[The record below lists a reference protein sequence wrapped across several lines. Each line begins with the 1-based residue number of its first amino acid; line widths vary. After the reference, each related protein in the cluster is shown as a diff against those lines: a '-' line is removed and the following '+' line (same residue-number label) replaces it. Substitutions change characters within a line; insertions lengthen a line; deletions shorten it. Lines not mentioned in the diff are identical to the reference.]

1 VTTEQRSSSV
11 FVKIRPAGPLWMA
24 FFGVGVAALAC
35 GADALRKGQLW
46 FALLWLAAG
55 GISVAV
61 GLALR
66 GFGVDLTPEFAIIH
80 NLRARRVPWREV
92 QAVVR
97 QEESRDA
104 SLLLVFKS
112 GEPETLVYP
121 GPVGHKGATQCER
134 DFDRISQWWI
144 AHRGDSWAPVG
155 PEAPPP
161 PPSPPNTLPGTHVV
175 LRELTVAEV
184 PSLLDEQA
192 VQNGW
197 APDYPFEGSRA
208 AARGFQGR
216 SAGQHRPGFGMYQI
230 VRIAD
235 GLVIGDIG
243 FYAPPRDGTVEVGFG
258 LAPSARGAGHGSE
271 ALRLLVGWAA
281 KQADVRRVVARALVD
296 NEPSKAVLARA
307 GFSSDGRDGDLLQ
320 YSWTLPTA

>member
-1 VTTEQRSSSV
+1 MV
-11 FVKIRPAGPLWMA
+11 
-24 FFGVGVAALAC
+24 
-35 GADALRKGQLW
+35 
-46 FALLWLAAG
+46 LLWLVPG
-55 GISVAV
+55 GISLAV
-61 GLALR
+61 GVVLR
-66 GFGVDLTPEFAIIH
+66 VFGVDLTPEFAIVH
-80 NLRARRVPWREV
+80 NLRPHRVPWRDV

-97 QEESRDA
+97 QEDSRHA
-104 SLLLVFKS
+104 SLLLIFEK
-112 GEPETLVYP
+112 GAPETLVYP

-134 DFDRISQWWI
+134 DFQRISQWWT
-144 AHRGDSWAPVG
+144 AHRGESWRPVG

-161 PPSPPNTLPGTHVV
+161 PPPPPPLPPPPPPNTIPGTHVV

-184 PSLLDEQA
+184 ALLLDEQA
-192 VQNGW
+192 VQDGW

-216 SAGQHRPGFGMYQI
+216 SAEQHRPGFGMYQI

-243 FYAPPRDGTVEVGFG
+243 FYAPPKVGSVEVGFG

-271 ALRLLVGWAA
+271 ALQLLVGWAA
-281 KQADVRRVVARALVD
+281 KQADVRRVVARTRVD

-307 GFSSDGRDGDLLQ
+307 GFTSVGRDGDLLH
-320 YSWTLPTA
+320 YSWTPPTA